1 MEMLSEGQLKKL
13 MDRRQRRDM
22 KMLIRLVM
30 ETPLNDGEVFEV
42 DGKTSIKEL
51 SKKNLDVQTRIWLTM
66 AGQAAGGDVKAAELM
81 LKYGG
86 YTPPVEQNVNVNIPR
101 IVNDLEFKQEE
112 ELEALEAAY
121 DVIEPPKEEKKDVV
135 TTDSEIV

>member
-86 YTPPVEQNVNVNIPR
+86 YTPPVEQNVNVNLPR
-101 IVNDLEFKQEE
+101 IVNDLEFKEE
-112 ELEALEAAY
+112 QQIETIEAGYEL
-121 DVIEPPKEEKKDVV
+121 IEPLKEEKKDVKSI
-135 TTDSEIV
+135 DSEVI